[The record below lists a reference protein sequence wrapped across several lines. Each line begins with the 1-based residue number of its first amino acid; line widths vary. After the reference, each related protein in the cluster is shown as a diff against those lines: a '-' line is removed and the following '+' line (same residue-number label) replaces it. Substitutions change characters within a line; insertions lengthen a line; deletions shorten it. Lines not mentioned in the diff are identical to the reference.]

1 MAIEA
6 EGTMNAKPTNHQLR
20 FIVLPDHL
28 AVCRFNQDTPI
39 PAWAL
44 SGTVFTITRTADE
57 LSVVC
62 QQNLV
67 PDGVRCERGWR
78 CLRVAGT
85 MDFSMIGVVASLST
99 PLAAA
104 GVGIFVIS
112 TFDTDYLLVK
122 NDDFSRAVAALRA
135 AGHAVDM

>member
-6 EGTMNAKPTNHQLR
+6 EGTMHAKPTSHQLR
-20 FIVLPDHL
+20 FIVLPVLL

-44 SGTVFTITRTADE
+44 SGTVFSITRTADE

-112 TFDTDYLLVK
+112 TFDTDYVLVK
-122 NDDFSRAVAALRA
+122 NDDFSKAVAALRA

>member
-1 MAIEA
+1 
-6 EGTMNAKPTNHQLR
+6 MNAKPTNHQLR

-112 TFDTDYLLVK
+112 TFDTDYVLVK
-122 NDDFSRAVAALRA
+122 NGDFSKAVAALRA